1 MISVK
6 HFRDCR
12 LFVLLNTRINTDIHT
27 FKDFPSQCY
36 YLHAIKQNKSVN
48 DFFLIPNKSNWKMN
62 VRAVTNI

>member
-12 LFVLLNTRINTDIHT
+12 LLVLLNTRINTDIHT

-48 DFFLIPNKSNWKMN
+48 DFPNPK
-62 VRAVTNI
+62 